1 MEELV
6 KRDRWGRYGVGRLID
21 KGIVGVLDFG
31 DVFIGNV
38 EGAGIIGP
46 DGDAVAVIFVDG
58 AGEKDD
64 LKFSFQGIVILTDN
78 WVYGME
84 FDP

>member
-6 KRDRWGRYGVGRLID
+6 KRDSWRRYGVWGLIGE
-21 KGIVGVLDFG
+21 GIVDVLNFG
-31 DVFIGNV
+31 DIFMGDV

-46 DGDAVAVIFVDG
+46 DGDAVAVIFLDG

-64 LKFSFQGIVILTDN
+64 LKFSLQGGVTRDGN
-78 WVYGME
+78 
-84 FDP
+84 

>member
-1 MEELV
+1 M
-6 KRDRWGRYGVGRLID
+6 
-21 KGIVGVLDFG
+21 G
-31 DVFIGNV
+31 DV

-58 AGEKDD
+58 AGEIDD
-64 LKFSFQGIVILTDN
+64 LKFSFHGIVILADN
-78 WVYGME
+78 WSYGIE